1 MSKGSAV
8 RDRIIH
14 RLAQTRL
21 PDDPVTDAMAGLS
34 PSILEAWFRLPL
46 RTAGVLVPLVERDS
60 GLQMLFTERRHDLP
74 EHPGQISFPGGR
86 SEFSDADLTQ
96 TALREAHEEV
106 GLNPSMV
113 QIAGFLPA
121 QAVITGYA
129 VVPVVGLIEPGFQ
142 PVAEESEVAGI
153 FEVPLEFLLDESS
166 GRRDDRERD
175 GVLLETWEY
184 RWEDHRIWGATGHM
198 VRKFIK
204 AISR

>member
-1 MSKGSAV
+1 V
-8 RDRIIH
+8 RDLIIR
-14 RLAQTRL
+14 RLAETRL
-21 PDDPVTDAMAGLS
+21 SADPVNDALATIS
-34 PSILEAWFRLPL
+34 QRALEAWFKLPL
-46 RTAGVLVPLVERDS
+46 RTAGVLVPLIERES
-60 GLQMLFTERRHDLP
+60 GLQMLFTERREDLP

-86 SEFSDADLTQ
+86 SEHNDADLTQ

-121 QAVITGYA
+121 QAVISGYA
-129 VVPVVGLIEPGFQ
+129 VVPVVGLIESGFQ

-184 RWEDHRIWGATGHM
+184 RWEQHRIWGATGHM
-198 VRKFIK
+198 VRQFVK
-204 AISR
+204 AVSR

>member
-1 MSKGSAV
+1 M
-8 RDRIIH
+8 RDLIIR
-14 RLAQTRL
+14 RLAETRL
-21 PDDPVTDAMAGLS
+21 PADPVTDAQAAIS
-34 PSILEAWFRLPL
+34 PRTLEAWFRLPL
-46 RTAGVLVPLVERDS
+46 RTAGVLVPLVERES
-60 GLQMLFTERRHDLP
+60 GLHMLFTERRHDLP

-86 SEFSDADLTQ
+86 SEQGDADLTH

-113 QIAGFLPA
+113 QIAGYLPA

-129 VVPVVGLIEPGFQ
+129 VVPVVGLIESRFQ
-142 PVAEESEVAGI
+142 PIAQESEVASI
-153 FEVPLEFLLDESS
+153 FEVPLEFLLEESS

-198 VRKFIK
+198 VRQFVRAIK
-204 AISR
+204 D

>member
-1 MSKGSAV
+1 M
-8 RDRIIH
+8 REQIIR
-14 RLAQTRL
+14 RLADTRL
-21 PDDPVTDAMAGLS
+21 PADPVRDAQQAIS
-34 PSILEAWFRLPL
+34 PQALDAWFQLPL
-46 RTAGVLVPLVERDS
+46 RTAGVLVPLIDRQA
-60 GLQMLFTERRHDLP
+60 GLHVLFTERRHDLP

-86 SEFSDADLTQ
+86 SEQGDDDLAQ

-106 GLNPSMV
+106 GLHPTQV
-113 QIAGFLPA
+113 EIAGYLPA

-129 VVPVVGLIEPGFQ
+129 VVPVVGLVQSDFQ

-153 FEVPLEFLLDESS
+153 FEVPLEFLLDENS

-184 RWEDHRIWGATGHM
+184 RWEEHRIWGATGHM
-198 VRKFIK
+198 VRQFVK